1 MAYEFSENIQRGI
14 LYLSKSSQPFLVQ
27 VLPMVKSDYFEF
39 PSHQKMYQVIKGHY
53 EKYNQL
59 PGDDVLIEQVKEA
72 KSSNELLSDYKEELS
87 SINSLDTSAISS
99 EDYYLDL
106 VDEFAKE
113 QSLKEA
119 ILNSVEHLKQK
130 NFSAISEEVREAL
143 LVGRQQDLGV
153 DYFDDVQSRWDRLNN
168 EKTSNDFRTPF
179 ASLNEA
185 LDGGL
190 ARKEL
195 AMVVAPP
202 GVGKSLFLANQAARS
217 VLDGKNVLYVSL
229 EMSEDKVAQRLDS
242 IFTRIKQV
250 ELQHRVDTLEERLGT
265 IANQVGK
272 LGGLHI
278 KEFPTKRQTVTG
290 LRAYLN
296 QLRNY
301 KNFEPDVL
309 IIDYLELLGTD
320 ESMPEYQA
328 QERLAQELR
337 GMSSEYNLLVW
348 TATQTNREGKKVDII
363 TDSELADSY
372 GKMRVCDLVF
382 SVNQTENEFDQGKA
396 RLFLMKSRNGRARF
410 IIPTKIDYSR
420 LVISQE

>member
-14 LYLSKSSQPFLVQ
+14 LYLSKSSQNFLVQ
-27 VLPMVKSDYFEF
+27 VLPMVKSEYFEF
-39 PSHQKMYQVIKGHY
+39 PSHQKFYKVIRGHY
-53 EKYNQL
+53 EKYNRL
-59 PGDDVLIEQVKEA
+59 PGDDVLIEQVKEK

-87 SINSLDTSAISS
+87 CINSLDTSALSS

-106 VDEFAKE
+106 VEEFAKE
-113 QSLKEA
+113 QSLKDA
-119 ILNSVEHLKQK
+119 ILNSVEHLKKK
-130 NFSAISEEVREAL
+130 NFGAISEEVRQAL

-153 DYFDDVQSRWDRLNN
+153 DYFNDIADRWERLIS

-250 ELQHRVDTLEERLGT
+250 ELQHRVETLEERLGT
-265 IANQVGK
+265 IAESVES

-278 KEFPTKRQTVTG
+278 KEFPTKRQTVNG

-301 KNFEPDVL
+301 KNFKPDV
-309 IIDYLELLGTD
+309 IVIDYLELLGTD

-337 GMSSEYNLLVW
+337 GMSTEYNLLVW

-382 SVNQTENEFDQGKA
+382 SINQTENEFDEGKA
-396 RLFLMKSRNGRARF
+396 RSNAASEKAL
-410 IIPTKIDYSR
+410 T
-420 LVISQE
+420 QE

>member
-14 LYLSKSSQPFLVQ
+14 LYLSKSSQQFLVQ

-39 PSHQKMYQVIKGHY
+39 PSHQKMYSVIKTHY
-53 EKYNQL
+53 EKYNNL
-59 PGDDVLIEQVKEA
+59 PGDDVLIEQVKET

-87 SINSLDTSAISS
+87 SINSLDTSALSS

-106 VDEFAKE
+106 VEEFAKE

-130 NFSAISEEVREAL
+130 NFGAISEEVRQAL

-153 DYFDDVQSRWDRLNN
+153 DYFDDIQSRWDRLIS

-202 GVGKSLFLANQAARS
+202 GVGKSLFLANQAVRS

-250 ELQHRVDTLEERLGT
+250 ELQHRVDTLEERLGE
-265 IANQVGK
+265 ISGSVSK

-278 KEFPTKRQTVTG
+278 KEFPTKRQTVNG
-290 LRAYLN
+290 MRAYLN

-337 GMSSEYNLLVW
+337 GLSSEYNLLVW

-396 RLFLMKSRNGRARF
+396 RLYLMKSRNGRARF